1 MSLLLLQVHNNTLS
15 VPALLLVISFL
26 LFFGIILYQVHLKVR
41 PKIDIEK
48 YYKNYKKAFQTKMF
62 SKGAST
68 ADESFASVCSDSGG
82 LQLNEQYREA
92 ILESNFHV
100 FIDDN

>member
-1 MSLLLLQVHNNTLS
+1 MSLLLLKVHSNTLS
-15 VPALLLVISFL
+15 IPALLLVIYFL
-26 LFFGIILYQVHLKVR
+26 LFFGIILYQVYLKMR

-48 YYKNYKKAFQTKMF
+48 YYKNYKKVFQTKMF
-62 SKGAST
+62 SKGASA
-68 ADESFASVCSDSGG
+68 ADESFASVRSDSGG
-82 LQLNEQYREA
+82 LQLNEQYRET